1 MYSKKKANILDFI
14 KKRNINR
21 FSIFFGIAF
30 VFLIFSKLSSDY
42 NQLIKL
48 KVKFTDLEEEIII
61 KDDTSNTID
70 AVVEAKGFALVPY
83 IFENTKIITLNASED
98 ITIEQDELIFEVQ
111 KNSFI
116 LEEQLGDS
124 YKIRSL
130 KPEVLHISYSK
141 RATKYVPVNLKTNI
155 DYATG
160 FDIKGD
166 FALSQDSV
174 KIVGPIDRIKDI
186 TSVVTNELKLT
197 EVNANIK
204 ESLNLVETE
213 EVEVFPKSINVEAE
227 VKRFTEGKV
236 EVPLVIVN
244 KPENVIINYFPKT
257 VTVSYYVD
265 LESFNS
271 ITPADFIIEC
281 DFNQINDS
289 QTYFVPKVTK
299 MPESI
304 KRINIK
310 QKRIDFIKL

>member
-1 MYSKKKANILDFI
+1 MCSKKKSNILDFL

-30 VFLIFSKLSSDY
+30 IFLIFSKLSSDY

-70 AVVEAKGFALVPY
+70 LVVEAKGFALVPY
-83 IFENTKIITLNASED
+83 VFKNSKTISLNASED
-98 ITIEQDELIFEVQ
+98 VIVKQDELIFEVQ
-111 KNSFI
+111 KNSFL
-116 LEEQLGDS
+116 LEEQLGAS

-130 KPEVLHISYSK
+130 KPEVLHIRYSK
-141 RATKYVPVNLKTNI
+141 RASKYVPINLKTNI
-155 DYATG
+155 GYATG

-166 FALSQDSV
+166 FAISV
-174 KIVGPIDRIKDI
+174 DCVKVVGTIDRIKSI
-186 TSVVTNELKLT
+186 NSIITNELKLAN
-197 EVNANIK
+197 VNTDIK
-204 ESLNLVETE
+204 ETLNLVEIE
-213 EVEVFPKSINVEAE
+213 EVEVFPKSITVEAD

-236 EVPLVIVN
+236 EVPLTIIN

-257 VTVSYYVD
+257 VTLSYYVD

-271 ITPADFIIEC
+271 ITPSDFTVEC
-281 DFNQINDS
+281 DFNQISDN
-289 QTYFVPKVTK
+289 QTYFVPIVTK
-299 MPESI
+299 MPKFI

-310 QKRIDFIKL
+310 QKRVDFIKL

>member
-1 MYSKKKANILDFI
+1 MCSKKKSNILDFL

-30 VFLIFSKLSSDY
+30 IFLIFSKLSSDY

-48 KVKFTDLEEEIII
+48 KLKFTDLEEEIII

-70 AVVEAKGFALVPY
+70 VVLEAKGFALVPY
-83 IFENTKIITLNASED
+83 IFKNSKTITLNANED
-98 ITIEQDELIFEVQ
+98 VIVKQNELIFEVQ
-111 KNSFI
+111 KNSFL
-116 LEEQLGDS
+116 LEEQLGAS

-130 KPEVLHISYSK
+130 KPEVLHIRYSK
-141 RATKYVPVNLKTNI
+141 RASKYVPINLKTNI

-166 FALSQDSV
+166 FIISVDSV
-174 KIVGPIDRIKDI
+174 KVVGTIDRIKSI
-186 TSVVTNELKLT
+186 NSIITNELKLAN
-197 EVNANIK
+197 VNTDIK
-204 ESLNLVETE
+204 ETLNLVEIE
-213 EVEVFPKSINVEAE
+213 EVEVFPKSITVEAD
-227 VKRFTEGKV
+227 VKRFTEGKI
-236 EVPLVIVN
+236 EVPLTIIN
-244 KPENVIINYFPKT
+244 KPENVTINYFPKK
-257 VTVSYYVD
+257 VTLSYYVD

-271 ITPADFIIEC
+271 ITPSDFIVEC
-281 DFNQINDS
+281 DFNQISDN
-289 QTYFVPKVTK
+289 QTYFVPVVTK